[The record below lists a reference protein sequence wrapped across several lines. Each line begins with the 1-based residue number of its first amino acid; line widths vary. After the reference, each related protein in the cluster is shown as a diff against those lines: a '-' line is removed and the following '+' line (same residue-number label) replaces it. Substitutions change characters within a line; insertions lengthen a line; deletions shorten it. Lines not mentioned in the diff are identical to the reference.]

1 MVSKLASKAPAEKDH
16 FRNPKGHMKCATV
29 SLLLIVLTAKVF
41 AQPLFSVSGYGRI
54 FYEPDSYDLS
64 FGVVTEDSD
73 VQRCKATH
81 LAALGKVKEF
91 LDRSKDKTLS
101 LKQDATKL
109 ETVDPPNRGRVFR
122 FTTSYVARVKE
133 TKSLAPLQEG
143 LVSAGVT
150 DIIGLDLFSEKLPQ
164 LLERARKEAIKDA
177 KNKAELAASELGWA
191 ITGASG
197 ISFQDGEW
205 QGQRTS
211 NTYGSRAF
219 AYDPAKRPELTT
231 YVVSQVNVSFTF
243 EKKK

>member
-1 MVSKLASKAPAEKDH
+1 
-16 FRNPKGHMKCATV
+16 MKYAIISV
-29 SLLLIVLTAKVF
+29 MLVVLTVTSF
-41 AQPLFSVSGYGRI
+41 AQCQISVSGYGRI

-73 VQRCKATH
+73 VQKCKATH
-81 LAALGKVKEF
+81 LAALGNVKEF
-91 LDRSKDKTLS
+91 LEESKDKTVS
-101 LKQDATKL
+101 LKQDATRL
-109 ETVDPPNRGRVFR
+109 ETVDRPNRGRVFR
-122 FTTSYVARVKE
+122 FTTSYVARIKE
-133 TKSLAPLQEG
+133 TKSLAPIQEG

-205 QGQRTS
+205 PGQKTS

-219 AYDPAKRPELTT
+219 AYDAANRPDLTT

-243 EKKK
+243 DKKK